1 MVSSTLVNS
10 GESGSRI
17 VSSSLSSSLSSLVLP
32 SSFVASSFFPIA
44 EKSNSTSSLLWW
56 WCTAEDDDEEEDKED
71 KDVAAELVAAAAS
84 SPSPLLSFP
93 WPLFSPT
100 ARTTRGLFEPVI
112 TSRPRRSAAR
122 AVFRFVSR
130 FDVVVVARKF
140 LNPPRVD
147 DTDIII
153 IIVVVVVCAI
163 VLNNSQQKQ
172 KKSFSRKKEILR
184 AFVRSV
190 IPLLS
195 STLVVSLSLSLCFAR
210 FGTLNTTT
218 ACDLFG
224 KIDVL

>member
-56 WCTAEDDDEEEDKED
+56 WCTAEEDEEEEED
-71 KDVAAELVAAAAS
+71 KDVAELVAAS

-93 WPLFSPT
+93 SPLFSPT

-112 TSRPRRSAAR
+112 ITSRPCRRSAAR

-130 FDVVVVARKF
+130 FDVVARKF

-147 DTDIII
+147 DTDTIII
-153 IIVVVVVCAI
+153 IIV
-163 VLNNSQQKQ
+163 
-172 KKSFSRKKEILR
+172 
-184 AFVRSV
+184 
-190 IPLLS
+190 
-195 STLVVSLSLSLCFAR
+195 
-210 FGTLNTTT
+210 
-218 ACDLFG
+218 CD
-224 KIDVL
+224 K